1 MAADVIVV
9 RAIVGHRAEPRF
21 ATRTLEALPVSSRD
35 AERRRLHGVTS
46 AGTEVRID
54 LAVGAFLRHGAVLA
68 DDGSRAIVVERVPED
83 VVVVRLDPGA
93 PAGDLVAAA
102 FAIGHALGNQHV
114 PMEVQGTQIHVPI
127 TTSPQLALDT
137 LRAIA
142 PAPASVSIEAVRLA
156 ADRPVWS
163 PRRPGGHA
171 HDHGGASA

>member
-1 MAADVIVV
+1 MIVA
-9 RAIVGHRAEPRF
+9 RAILGHRDEARF
-21 ATRTLEALPVSSRD
+21 AARTLEALPVSSRD

-54 LAVGAFLRHGAVLA
+54 LVAGEFLRHGAVLA

-83 VVVVRLDPGA
+83 VVVVRLDERA
-93 PAGDLVAAA
+93 PAGDLAAAA

-114 PMEVQGTQIHVPI
+114 PMEIQGTQVHVPI

-137 LRAIA
+137 IRGIA
-142 PAPASVSIEAVRLA
+142 PASASVGVETVRLA

-163 PRRPGGHA
+163 PRRPGGHG
-171 HDHGGASA
+171 HDHGGADV